1 MKDAVDSVPKA
12 KPQPGGCGLG
22 RTAFTN
28 EAPVHRQ
35 AADESPRLPLR
46 AVDASQGDPEVL

>member
-12 KPQPGGCGLG
+12 KPQPGGCGFG
-22 RTAFTN
+22 GTAFTN
-28 EAPVHRQ
+28 EALVHRQ
-35 AADESPRLPLR
+35 AADESPRLPLW